1 MACSIPHSDDEIQAL
16 VQKQIDEDMVHQKA
30 ILDLALQFDNA
41 CTTKEDLRKAYEKC
55 NHIPQESRALIDT
68 FLKEAWIH
76 EKYNHR
82 SETHIGG
89 SSSQTHEI
97 GDVYLTA
104 EELHQLHLDE
114 KALRETLE
122 EQTIDEK
129 AREEK
134 IRQKQADDD
143 EYFMGIW
150 GVIIDSDYVM
160 DSNFTNENDPWEYS
174 LDIDDSDLHLTH
186 VLRSSSSAHV
196 EPSPYTP
203 NPVTIIPGPAGV
215 VQLSN
220 SICVEPSSST
230 PNPVRII
237 PGPAG
242 LVQRAKLLKE
252 NVFILDPDGALMST
266 QEYMQKVI
274 EDVGEDAD
282 FNSGAWVSA
291 HPTSECFWWHS
302 NGCLE
307 TSTTCL
313 KREKTLNK
321 LLHSEVLLSECS
333 GDLNVT
339 LTRSIRP
346 KFDEKAKFELKGQF
360 LKELHDNIVSG
371 SDDEDANEHI
381 ERVLEIV
388 DLFTVPNVTQ
398 DQLILRVFPISLTR
412 AASRW
417 LRNEPAGLI
426 TTWEILKG
434 NFLSKYYPPAH
445 TAKRMEILDSKG
457 VVPKINAAD
466 AKKSIQEMVGHSQK
480 WHNGTSTRNRSSDT
494 SYGSATIQAQLNN
507 LGTEIN
513 KVIEKVYAAQVGCE
527 SCNGP
532 HYSKDFPLKEEGK
545 ALEEAYYTQFG
556 VPFPQGGRYSAT
568 PLRFYQRDN
577 GNPLYQERRQK
588 GKNH

>member
-68 FLKEAWIH
+68 FLKEGSDKDYELNLSMYRKAAKLEKQMNAKLAWIH

-114 KALRETLE
+114 EALRETLE
-122 EQTIDEK
+122 EQTMDEK

-143 EYFMGIW
+143 EYFMEF
-150 GVIIDSDYVM
+150 GVMRIDSDY
-160 DSNFTNENDPWEYS
+160 D

-203 NPVTIIPGPAGV
+203 NSVTIIPGPAGV

-220 SICVEPSSST
+220 SICVKPSSST

-237 PGPAG
+237 PGRAG
-242 LVQRAKLLKE
+242 LVQRAKLLKK
-252 NVFILDPDGALMST
+252 NVSILDPDEALMST
-266 QEYMQKVI
+266 QEYMQEVV

-282 FNSGAWVSA
+282 FNSGA
-291 HPTSECFWWHS
+291 
-302 NGCLE
+302 
-307 TSTTCL
+307 
-313 KREKTLNK
+313 
-321 LLHSEVLLSECS
+321 EVLFSNAL

-339 LTRSIRP
+339 L
-346 KFDEKAKFELKGQF
+346 KDL
-360 LKELHDNIVSG
+360 SG
-371 SDDEDANEHI
+371 
-381 ERVLEIV
+381 
-388 DLFTVPNVTQ
+388 TVPGTIHYKVFDVGSYENDITVGAAMILVNATVFTPKPSKHYLNITKRNVVE
-398 DQLILRVFPISLTR
+398 VFPKDTVSL
-412 AASRW
+412 A
-417 LRNEPAGLI
+417 
-426 TTWEILKG
+426 
-434 NFLSKYYPPAH
+434 
-445 TAKRMEILDSKG
+445 
-457 VVPKINAAD
+457 
-466 AKKSIQEMVGHSQK
+466 
-480 WHNGTSTRNRSSDT
+480 
-494 SYGSATIQAQLNN
+494 
-507 LGTEIN
+507 
-513 KVIEKVYAAQVGCE
+513 
-527 SCNGP
+527 
-532 HYSKDFPLKEEGK
+532 
-545 ALEEAYYTQFG
+545 
-556 VPFPQGGRYSAT
+556 
-568 PLRFYQRDN
+568 
-577 GNPLYQERRQK
+577 
-588 GKNH
+588 